1 MRKGNKE
8 KAQNTKQNCRINS
21 LVSSQ
26 SEIDLN
32 VSCDAQNSEPPGNKR
47 KNTKLK
53 RKQTKCMQIFVW
65 NEPLLWNSVYPQSL
79 RRLVLELDLSAS
91 IAEVDQQAQDEYQQQ
106 QQASDPA
113 GRDIGSSILVSPTG
127 ILQQCQ
133 IQQAPEKIPSPQTNL
148 QLSICLFCCFPF
160 QQIELMCYDTF

>member
-21 LVSSQ
+21 LASSQ

-127 ILQQCQ
+127 ILQQCPKEKFKSSKHRKRFHHPEQ
-133 IQQAPEKIPSPQTNL
+133 IYNSTYA
-148 QLSICLFCCFPF
+148 FFVVFPF
-160 QQIELMCYDTF
+160 SKLN